1 MQRLYMSGAGR
12 LRMIAL
18 LAVLGFV
25 ACATTIPQ
33 TSEGETTPTAV
44 TGYIYDSGYNP
55 VEGANVTVTIE
66 GPGGT
71 PSTTYYYDESLSS
84 GYYKVDFSSDDWEVG
99 YTIDVTAKFGGDER
113 TNSTVAVSGAFQMVN
128 VTLLLTTIPEFG
140 GLFGSSAALVVV
152 VTIAMF
158 IVIRRKKG

>member
-1 MQRLYMSGAGR
+1 MV
-12 LRMIAL
+12 AL
-18 LAVLGFV
+18 LAIVGFV
-25 ACATTIPQ
+25 ACAMTIPQ
-33 TSEGETTPTAV
+33 TSEGETVVKAV
-44 TGYIYDSGYNP
+44 RGYIYDSVYSP

-71 PSTTYYYDESLSS
+71 PSTTYYFDESLSD
-84 GYYKVDFSSDDWEVG
+84 GYYTVTFAPADWEVD